1 MPTLIKMAGTLGHGH
16 PVSSLIIRNPVS
28 SQPVAALISHDS
40 LSLSAQETP
49 RATSSRRW
57 TKRKKFKTWQ
67 RSGLKIQGNKPSPHW
82 PSMTCAYKSSQV
94 LASTL
99 VEIVISSISSVFF
112 SVVSSAILVDMNV
125 AVWTFW
131 EGYYWTCW
139 FEPFSVWGFRIHRP
153 AGPRAIGSGWTE
165 IARSAEGN
173 TWQMRRMNEI
183 TSTNYFDSLPSHVS
197 SASPVL
203 IRNIQ
208 MARLGSMRIK
218 NVTYQP
224 IEMNRCLVVKILK
237 TCYGGVV
244 FSRKNMCQEIKGRM
258 WCMEVEEV
266 CFNSPHQP
274 KKKTSHDDVSPWE
287 TPTLVASAAA
297 SSLRPCNFEGSNFS
311 GCRGSIFDGF
321 FPPVFLKKQR
331 NKQNAN
337 AIILDIISDAP
348 EHKEPSSSK
357 IEVRRWVASWG
368 ISSGARS
375 YLVFSL
381 PDTCWRLIVL
391 RSCCRKFAS
400 TRTTHLIIVQKLAG
414 RDNP

>member
-99 VEIVISSISSVFF
+99 VEIVISSISSVFI

-183 TSTNYFDSLPSHVS
+183 TSTNYLDSLPSHVS

-237 TCYGGVV
+237 HVV
-244 FSRKNMCQEIKGRM
+244 
-258 WCMEVEEV
+258 VECFFFKKEHV
-266 CFNSPHQP
+266 PGNQRQNVMHGSGSSFCFNSPHQTK
-274 KKKTSHDDVSPWE
+274 KKKTSHDDQNPWE

-311 GCRGSIFDGF
+311 
-321 FPPVFLKKQR
+321 
-331 NKQNAN
+331 
-337 AIILDIISDAP
+337 
-348 EHKEPSSSK
+348 
-357 IEVRRWVASWG
+357 VRRDP
-368 ISSGARS
+368 
-375 YLVFSL
+375 F
-381 PDTCWRLIVL
+381 
-391 RSCCRKFAS
+391 F
-400 TRTTHLIIVQKLAG
+400 
-414 RDNP
+414 